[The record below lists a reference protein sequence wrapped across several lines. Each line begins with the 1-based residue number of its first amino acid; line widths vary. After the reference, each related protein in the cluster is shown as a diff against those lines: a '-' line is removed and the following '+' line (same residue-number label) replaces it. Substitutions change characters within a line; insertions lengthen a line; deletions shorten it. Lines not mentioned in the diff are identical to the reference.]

1 MNNMRRGFTMIELI
15 FVIVIIGILAAV
27 AIPKLA
33 ATRDDAEAS
42 TCVHEIG
49 QFTQELAATYTKEGN
64 AGYLATLIENMT
76 NTQLVTAASG
86 NNGIVGTVGTTLVPG
101 AAVTY
106 ECGGATVV
114 TYTGVNAGTDYNLTV
129 AVTAAGANSP
139 ANEIAKKEVLEKML
153 NNQTSKVF
161 TL

>member
-42 TCVHEIG
+42 TCIHEIG

-64 AGYLATLIENMT
+64 TNYLATAISDMT
-76 NTQLVTAASG
+76 NIQLIVAGSG
-86 NNGIVGTVGTTLVPG
+86 DNGIVGDVDTTTVPG
-101 AAVTY
+101 TSVTY

-114 TYTGVNAGTDYNLTV
+114 TYTGLNAGTDYNLTV
-129 AVTAAGANSP
+129 AVSPAGALSP

-153 NNQTSKVF
+153 NGQTSKVF